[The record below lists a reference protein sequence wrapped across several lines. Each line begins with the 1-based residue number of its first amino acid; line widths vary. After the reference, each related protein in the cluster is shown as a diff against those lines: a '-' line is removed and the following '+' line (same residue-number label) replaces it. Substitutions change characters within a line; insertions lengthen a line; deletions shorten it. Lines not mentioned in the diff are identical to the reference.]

1 MHSICGNKLHRD
13 SDSSKVRDTHTIQR
27 DNRRDVRNNLRNANG
42 AEAAG
47 TDARRHA
54 APHERKNDGNH
65 GAWRTCVPQQG
76 QSDRG
81 SASSAPDYL

>member
-1 MHSICGNKLHRD
+1 MHSICGNKLRRD
-13 SDSSKVRDTHTIQR
+13 SGSSKVRDTHTIQR
-27 DNRRDVRNNLRNANG
+27 DNRRGVRNNLRNANG